1 MKLHSWDELKTRK
14 LGTAGVERVR
24 GRVERE
30 LFEANLA
37 ALRQA
42 LGVTQVEAAQAAEMS
57 QSELSRVERRE
68 DHLVSTLRQ
77 YVRALGGE
85 LEVTAVFPEKRV
97 KLTGV

>member
-1 MKLHSWDELKTRK
+1 MKLRSWDELKTRK
-14 LGTAGVERVR
+14 LGKA
-24 GRVERE
+24 RVERIRARVE
-30 LFEANLA
+30 QEVLEANLA

-42 LGVTQVEAAQAAEMS
+42 VGLTQIEAAEAAEMS

-85 LEVTAVFPEKRV
+85 LEVTAVFRDKRV